1 MPVELVAAALLSA
14 APVHL
19 AVSVDFTLVR
29 PSGRDPKTMT
39 KRWYVEVPAKRAD
52 AKSMEELLHRVFFDA
67 NVTLRL
73 REPGDAAYLAMVSFK
88 TEKVD
93 ERAVAAWR
101 GGDDAAFPW
110 VAAQRAV
117 VWEPGACFVVD
128 EQGRYDTVDA
138 DDFTELVMNRLLEK
152 KAVDQAGF
160 VAFFDAYFAKAPK
173 GTGQKLYEA
182 RAERLKNIVAIR
194 EGPYRKPPGEQ
205 PHASGPVDAVVKK
218 LMAGPAKPGR

>member
-1 MPVELVAAALLSA
+1 MTLVLTAAVVLSA

-19 AVSVDFTLVR
+19 AVSLDFTLVR
-29 PSGRDPKTMT
+29 PTGREPKTMP
-39 KRWYVEVPAKRAD
+39 KRWYFEVPAKRAD
-52 AKSMEELLHRVFFDA
+52 ARSMEELLHRVFFDA
-67 NVTLRL
+67 NVKLRL

-88 TEKVD
+88 TEPVD
-93 ERAVAAWR
+93 EQAVAAWR

-128 EQGRYDTVDA
+128 EKGQYDTIAA
-138 DDFTELVMNRLLEK
+138 DDYTELLMNRLLEK

-173 GTGQKLYEA
+173 GTGQKLYDA
-182 RAERLKNIVAIR
+182 RAERLKNVLEIR
-194 EGPYRKPPGEQ
+194 KGPYRKPPGER
-205 PHASGPVDAVVKK
+205 PHVSGPVDAVVKT
-218 LMAGPAKPGR
+218 LLAVPAK

>member
-1 MPVELVAAALLSA
+1 MTLGLTAAVVLSA

-19 AVSVDFTLVR
+19 AVSLDFTLVR
-29 PSGRDPKTMT
+29 PTGREPKTMP
-39 KRWYVEVPAKRAD
+39 KRWFFEVPAKRAD
-52 AKSMEELLHRVFFDA
+52 PKSMEELLNRVFFDA
-67 NVTLRL
+67 NVKLRL
-73 REPGDAAYLAMVSFK
+73 REPGDAAYLALVSFK

-93 ERAVAAWR
+93 EHAVAAWR

-128 EQGRYDTVDA
+128 DKGRYDTVDA
-138 DDFTELVMNRLLEK
+138 DDFTELVMNRLLER

-194 EGPYRKPPGEQ
+194 EGPYRKTPGEK
-205 PHASGPVDAVVKK
+205 PHASGPVDAVVKR
-218 LMAGPAKPGR
+218 LMAGPAK